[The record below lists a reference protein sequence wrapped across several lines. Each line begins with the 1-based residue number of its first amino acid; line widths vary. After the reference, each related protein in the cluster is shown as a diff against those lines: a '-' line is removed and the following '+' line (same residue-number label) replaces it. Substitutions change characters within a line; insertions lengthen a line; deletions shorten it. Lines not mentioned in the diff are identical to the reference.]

1 MRYKL
6 LAVIFLSLL
15 FSCQKK
21 KELPNAQELLRKE
34 LHTIDWTKVDTYP
47 SFDSCDSIQD
57 KILQEKCFFDEF
69 EQQLEHHMMHDSLIM
84 YLEKLD
90 TISVR
95 VAVTSNESIEIKAT
109 SFNKQQISKQMLDSI
124 LELCSKKI
132 SPVHAAT
139 KRGIPVTTEF
149 DLLLNL
155 HASSDEKLVKK
166 QNLSK

>member
-1 MRYKL
+1 MRYHL
-6 LAVIFLSLL
+6 LAVIFLLFL

-21 KELPNAQELLRKE
+21 KELPNAQELLRRE

-47 SFDSCDSIQD
+47 TFDSCDTVQD
-57 KILQEKCFFDEF
+57 KLLQEKCFFDEF
-69 EQQLEHHMMHDSLIM
+69 KQQLEHHMMQDSLIR

-95 VAVTSNESIEIKAT
+95 VAVKSDESIQISAVH
-109 SFNKQQISKQMLDSI
+109 FNKKQISKQMLDSI

-132 SPVHAAT
+132 TPVHAAT

-149 DLLLNL
+149 DLHLEL
-155 HASSDEKLVKK
+155 HASSDYK
-166 QNLSK
+166 SKAK